1 MKKVS
6 VLLGALALTTMAS
19 AAPTKIGVTVYRYD
33 DNFMSTVRQKIE
45 EVAKKDKNV
54 EVLMND
60 SQND

>member
-33 DNFMSTVRQKIE
+33 DNFMSTVRQKLRKLQ
-45 EVAKKDKNV
+45 KKIK
-54 EVLMND
+54 M
-60 SQND
+60 SKF